1 MTFFRFSLSSIS
13 SIVILDFDF
22 LFIIRYG
29 INEKKSP
36 ISYLYNLKTGIAKFS
51 SSFDAF
57 KIYCLIRDEIKK
69 IKIIYD
75 LYEAFRIIHALFFV
89 SFYFYNF
96 LF

>member
-13 SIVILDFDF
+13 SIGILDFDF

-36 ISYLYNLKTGIAKFS
+36 ISYIYNLKIGIDKLLS
-51 SSFDAF
+51 SSLDAF
-57 KIYCLIRDEIKK
+57 KIYCLIRDVIKK

-75 LYEAFRIIHALFFV
+75 LYEAFRIINALFLA
-89 SFYFYNF
+89 SFF
-96 LF
+96 L